1 MLCEHCHKNEA
12 VVHLTQVI
20 NDSVKKIHL
29 CEECAAKTGVDVHGP
44 VALADLLL
52 GLSKGGE
59 DTACPKC
66 HMRRS
71 DFKKTGRLGCAE
83 CYETFKEELLPLLK
97 SMHRGTHHVGKT
109 PKGVALIGSD
119 DLTEL
124 EKQLQKAVAEEKYE
138 LAAQLRDR
146 IRECRARQERGGAP

>member
-1 MLCEHCHKNEA
+1 MLCEHCHEKEA
-12 VVHLTQVI
+12 TVHLTQVI
-20 NDSVKKIHL
+20 NNTVKKIHL
-29 CEECAAKTGVDVHGP
+29 CEECAQKSGVDVHSP

-52 GLSKGGE
+52 GLSKGVE

-83 CYETFKEELLPLLK
+83 CYDTFKDELLSLIKGL
-97 SMHRGTHHVGKT
+97 HRGTHHVGKMPRCGT
-109 PKGVALIGSD
+109 AAVGD
-119 DLTEL
+119 DIAEL

-138 LAAQLRDR
+138 WAARLRDR
-146 IRECRARQERGGAP
+146 IRECRAREQRGDTT